1 VRKGLPMPM
10 ALRRELFAEVVA
22 ELVDAR
28 GFVPPLSM
36 VGVADDGSMFGV
48 RFTQDDGQLKPELV
62 CQYVEVQFG
71 LPMNVMVVDN
81 AGKAARVLLAL
92 DGKRTVTML

>member
-1 VRKGLPMPM
+1 MPM
-10 ALRRELFAEVVA
+10 GLRRELFAEVVT
-22 ELVDAR
+22 ELVDGR

-48 RFTQDDGQLKPELV
+48 RFARDEGQLKTELV

-71 LPMNVMVVDN
+71 LPMNLMVVDD
-81 AGKAARVLLAL
+81 AGKVARVLLAL
-92 DGKRTVTML
+92 NGERTVTVL

>member
-1 VRKGLPMPM
+1 MG
-10 ALRRELFAEVVA
+10 LRRELFAEVVT
-22 ELVDAR
+22 ELVDGR

-48 RFTQDDGQLKPELV
+48 RFARDEGQLKTELV

-71 LPMNVMVVDN
+71 LPMNLMVVDD
-81 AGKAARVLLAL
+81 AGKVARVLLAL
-92 DGKRTVTML
+92 NGERTVTVL

>member
-1 VRKGLPMPM
+1 MPM
-10 ALRRELFAEVVA
+10 ALERELFAEVVA
-22 ELVDAR
+22 ELIQRR

-48 RFTQDDGQLKPELV
+48 RFTQEDGQLKSELV

-71 LPMNVMVVDN
+71 LPMNVMVVDDAN
-81 AGKAARVLLAL
+81 HVARVLVSLS
-92 DGKRTVTML
+92 GERTVTVL

>member
-1 VRKGLPMPM
+1 MPM
-10 ALRRELFAEVVA
+10 GLRRELFAEVVT
-22 ELVDAR
+22 ELVDGR

-48 RFTQDDGQLKPELV
+48 RFTPDEGQLKTELV

-71 LPMNVMVVDN
+71 LPMNLMVVDD
-81 AGKAARVLLAL
+81 AGKVARVLLAL
-92 DGKRTVTML
+92 NGERTVTVL